1 MLRNVA
7 APVESER
14 ANIMAKTTS
23 EVIQLP
29 ELKQRKVIIKVRG
42 TSSLITHPFGKK
54 ALKMIED
61 KQQGKA
67 KSSKHDIR
75 DPEQEYQDSM
85 YIRKDG
91 TFGFPAIGF
100 KAAVVTAAND
110 AGIQKVLARR
120 SFHVVGGELVKIE
133 GEPSMRTDRVTIGM
147 GTTDIR
153 YRAEFKEWSADVPIV
168 FNEGVISLEQLVNL
182 FKIAGFGVGVGEW
195 RPERDGI
202 HGTWD
207 VEGVI
212 G

>member
-1 MLRNVA
+1 
-7 APVESER
+7 
-14 ANIMAKTTS
+14 
-23 EVIQLP
+23 
-29 ELKQRKVIIKVRG
+29 
-42 TSSLITHPFGKK
+42 
-54 ALKMIED
+54 
-61 KQQGKA
+61 
-67 KSSKHDIR
+67 
-75 DPEQEYQDSM
+75 
-85 YIRKDG
+85 
-91 TFGFPAIGF
+91 
-100 KAAVVTAAND
+100 
-110 AGIQKVLARR
+110 
-120 SFHVVGGELVKIE
+120 
-133 GEPSMRTDRVTIGM
+133 MRTDRVTIGM

>member
-1 MLRNVA
+1 
-7 APVESER
+7 
-14 ANIMAKTTS
+14 MAKATKS

-29 ELKQRKVIIKVRG
+29 ELKQRSATIRVRG
-42 TSSLITHPFGKK
+42 TSSLITHPFGQK
-54 ALKMIED
+54 ALKSIED
-61 KQQGKA
+61 KQKGKA
-67 KSSKHDIR
+67 KNAKHDIR
-75 DPEQEYQDSM
+75 DPEQEYHDSM
-85 YIRKDG
+85 YIREDG
-91 TFGFPAIGF
+91 SYGFPAIGF

-120 SFHVVGGELVKIE
+120 AFHVLGGELIKIE
-133 GEPSMRTDRVTIGM
+133 GEPNMRTDRVTIGM

-168 FNEGVISLEQLVNL
+168 YNEGVITLEQLVNL
-182 FKIAGFGVGVGEW
+182 FRIAGFGVGIGEW

-202 HGTWD
+202 HGTWE